1 MKTRS
6 VKVITVITAAIMLLS
21 LCSCGSSIKGT
32 WQLTSVTIGDDTYD
46 MEQLADAVGSGAS
59 SDVSVLLVINGD
71 GTFTLTDDEDSDS
84 GETGTYEE
92 KDGGYI
98 FKINGQDDVSGSL
111 EDGKLVLSGAGD
123 APYDSLTLEKK

>member
-1 MKTRS
+1 
-6 VKVITVITAAIMLLS
+6 
-21 LCSCGSSIKGT
+21 
-32 WQLTSVTIGDDTYD
+32 

>member
-21 LCSCGSSIKGT
+21 LCSCVSGIKGT

-59 SDVSVLLVINGD
+59 SDVSVLLVIDGD

-123 APYDSLTLEKK
+123 APYDSLILEKK

>member
-21 LCSCGSSIKGT
+21 LCSCGSGIKGT
-32 WQLTSVTIGDDTYD
+32 WQLTFVTIGDDTYD

>member
-21 LCSCGSSIKGT
+21 LCSCGGIKGT

>member
-21 LCSCGSSIKGT
+21 LCSCDSGIKGT

>member
-21 LCSCGSSIKGT
+21 LCSCGSGIKGT
-32 WQLTSVTIGDDTYD
+32 WHLTSVTIGDDTYD